1 MSASLSSQPSDRV
14 TAEDVVLMQ
23 GLAQRIVALRPDL
36 INPGA
41 SFGELVWIWGKEHAA
56 IGDKWRRKLWF
67 ADTGSGEEL
76 VAWGWASMPHQMRRT
91 DGTVKAV
98 AAASV
103 TFQVHPDHAELI
115 DEVIAWFEG
124 IAPDVD
130 RRVIATTTDK
140 EMLARWTA
148 FGYELDPAAPDES
161 EDWTRL
167 NERSLD
173 DIAEPTLPE
182 GFQFRTAGEVGPE
195 AAAQAN
201 IDAWHPSTFSLEAY
215 EGVRSTAAFR
225 DDLHILVE
233 APDGTLAASTIMWF
247 DEANRTAEFEPVGTH
262 PDFRRRGLAQAM
274 LLHGMH
280 VVRTAGATHATVACL
295 GVPGN
300 AALRLY
306 ESVGFREL
314 SRDAEL
320 VKRK

>member
-1 MSASLSSQPSDRV
+1 MSASLSSQSSDSV
-14 TAEDVVLMQ
+14 TGEDIVLMQ
-23 GLAQRIVALRPDL
+23 GLAQRMVALRPDL

-41 SFGELVWIWGKEHAA
+41 SFGELAWIWGKEHAA

-67 ADTGSGEEL
+67 ADAGSGEEL
-76 VAWGWASMPHQMRRT
+76 VAYGWASMPHQMRRT
-91 DGTVKAV
+91 DGTVKIV
-98 AAASV
+98 ADASV
-103 TFQVHPDHAELI
+103 IFQVHPDHDGLI
-115 DEVIAWFEG
+115 DEVIAWFEAT
-124 IAPDVD
+124 APDVD
-130 RRVIATTTDK
+130 RRVITTTTDK

-148 FGYELDPAAPDES
+148 FGYESDPPAPEES

-167 NERSLD
+167 NERTLD
-173 DIAEPTLPE
+173 DIADPALPE
-182 GFQFRTAGEVGPE
+182 GFRFRNASEVEPE
-195 AAAQAN
+195 ATAQAN
-201 IDAWHPSTFSLEAY
+201 IDAWHPSTYSLEAY
-215 EGVRSTAAFR
+215 EGVRSTAAYR
-225 DDLHILVE
+225 ADLHILVE

-262 PDFRRRGLAQAM
+262 PGFRRLGLAQAM

-280 VVRTAGATHATVACL
+280 VLRANGATHATVVCL

-314 SRDAEL
+314 SRDTEL